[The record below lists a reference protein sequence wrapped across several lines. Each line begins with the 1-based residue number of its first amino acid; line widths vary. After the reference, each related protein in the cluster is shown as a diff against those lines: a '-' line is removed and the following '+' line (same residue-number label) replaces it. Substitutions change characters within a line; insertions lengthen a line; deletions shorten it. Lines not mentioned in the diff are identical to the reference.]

1 MGGGQTYYS
10 LMETAVLKVTA
21 GRTKTI
27 ARALLDGGA
36 SLCLAT
42 SRLAT
47 LLGAK
52 KIFSQTSIKGIGGSL
67 DTSHT
72 VELELFSA
80 YDREGE
86 SVKIHCQVVDHCL
99 SRESYKPAGKQLAD
113 PGRRRRIDLV
123 IAMPDIPD
131 CYT

>member
-1 MGGGQTYYS
+1 
-10 LMETAVLKVTA
+10 METAVLKVTA
-21 GRTKTI
+21 RRTKTI

-36 SLCLAT
+36 SLCLGT

-52 KIFSQTSIKGIGGSL
+52 KIFSQMSIKGIGGSL
-67 DTSHT
+67 DTSHI

-99 SRESYKPAGKQLAD
+99 S
-113 PGRRRRIDLV
+113 
-123 IAMPDIPD
+123 
-131 CYT
+131 